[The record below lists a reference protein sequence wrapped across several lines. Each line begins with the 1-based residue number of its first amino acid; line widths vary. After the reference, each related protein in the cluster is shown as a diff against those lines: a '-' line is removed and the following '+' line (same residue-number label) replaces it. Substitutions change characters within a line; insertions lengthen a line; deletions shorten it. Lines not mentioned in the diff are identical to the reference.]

1 MRRLAFLIL
10 ILMVPCKLP
19 AGAPE
24 ISAQFDTESEL
35 EQGTDIA
42 PATAGEFALAKD
54 ASEILVRMTDF
65 ISAAPA
71 FTLVSDTGYEVLQK
85 NGHMLEFG
93 SQLTLAIQRPSNA
106 IGRFDARDG
115 SSATIVFDGSD
126 ILIYNTKENVYYT
139 TRQPGDI
146 DTSLDLLA
154 KQFAVPLQLVDF
166 FSKDLKASL
175 SKAVKSGHYI
185 GASMISGVMCDHL
198 ALRGEKQDVQVWI
211 ARNEEPIPRR
221 IMITYKQIEGQP
233 RFWAQFNEW
242 DFSPELSDATFK
254 FLPPD
259 SAKRVNSI
267 VDSPGEDLK

>member
-1 MRRLAFLIL
+1 MRRFAFLIL
-10 ILMVPCKLP
+10 ILIVPFKLP

-24 ISAQFDTESEL
+24 ISAPNDAESGL

-42 PATAGEFALAKD
+42 KATAGGPALAKD
-54 ASEILVRMTDF
+54 ASEILARMTEF
-65 ISAAPA
+65 ISAAPV

-115 SSATIVFDGSD
+115 TSATIVFDGSD
-126 ILIYNTKENVYYT
+126 ILVYNTKENVYYT

-154 KQFAVPLQLVDF
+154 KQFAVPLQLVNF
-166 FSKDLKASL
+166 FSKDLKTSL
-175 SKAVKSGHYI
+175 GKAVKSGHYV
-185 GASMISGVMCDHL
+185 GASMISGVICDHL
-198 ALRGEKQDVQVWI
+198 ALRSEKQDVQVWI
-211 ARNEEPIPRR
+211 ARNEQPVPRR

-233 RFWAQFNEW
+233 RYWVQFNEW

-254 FLPPD
+254 FSPPE
-259 SAKRVNSI
+259 SAKRVN
-267 VDSPGEDLK
+267 